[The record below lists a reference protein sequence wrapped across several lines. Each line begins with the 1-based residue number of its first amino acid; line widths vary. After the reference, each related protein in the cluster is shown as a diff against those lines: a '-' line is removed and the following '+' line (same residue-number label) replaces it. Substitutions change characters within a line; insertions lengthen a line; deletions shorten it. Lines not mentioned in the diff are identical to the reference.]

1 MNTSF
6 YTASRGA
13 RTQQDKLNVIS
24 NNFANVNTYGYKAK
38 SSVFQDLMY
47 YNMRAGEGVTTHL
60 TSGTGTVLD
69 HTNTNFSQ
77 SGLGDGIGGYDY
89 AISGDGFFML
99 RDPVTNQ
106 ISYTRNG
113 HFSLSRRADGFY
125 LVTDSNKLVLD
136 EGRNPIRV
144 QGGGTLQG
152 RPGVY
157 SFASTDGMQS
167 AGDNEYIPVAKNGAP
182 VLNRE
187 AKLLEGYLELSN
199 VDMAQEMANTVESS
213 RAYSYVLKMVQSSDE
228 IEQTIN
234 SLRG

>member
-1 MNTSF
+1 MNASF

-13 RTQQDKLNVIS
+13 RTQQEKLNVIS
-24 NNFANVNTYGYKAK
+24 NNFANINTYGYKAK

-47 YNMRAGEGVTTHL
+47 YNMRAGAGETTQL

-69 HTNTNFSQ
+69 HTNTDFGQ
-77 SGLGDGIGGYDY
+77 SGFGEGAGGYDY

-99 RDPVTNQ
+99 RNPVTNE

-125 LVTDSNKLVLD
+125 LVTDAGKLVLD
-136 EGRNPIRV
+136 GGQNPIRV
-144 QGGGTLQG
+144 AAGALQG

-157 SFASTDGMQS
+157 SFANTDGMQS
-167 AGDNEYIPVAKNGAP
+167 LGDNEFVPIAKNGAP
-182 VLNRE
+182 ELNME
-187 AKLLEGYLELSN
+187 AKLLEGYLEMSN
-199 VDMAQEMANTVESS
+199 VDMAQEMANTVEAS
-213 RAYSYVLKMVQSSDE
+213 RAYSYMLKMVQSSDE

>member
-1 MNTSF
+1 M
-6 YTASRGA
+6 
-13 RTQQDKLNVIS
+13 
-24 NNFANVNTYGYKAK
+24 
-38 SSVFQDLMY
+38 
-47 YNMRAGEGVTTHL
+47 
-60 TSGTGTVLD
+60 
-69 HTNTNFSQ
+69 
-77 SGLGDGIGGYDY
+77 
-89 AISGDGFFML
+89 
-99 RDPVTNQ
+99 TNQ

-136 EGRNPIRV
+136 EGQNPIRV
-144 QGGGTLQG
+144 QDKTLQG

-167 AGDNEYIPVAKNGAP
+167 AGDNEFVPVAKNGAP

>member
-24 NNFANVNTYGYKAK
+24 NNFANINTFGYKAK

-47 YNMRAGEGVTTHL
+47 YNMRAEAGEATHL

-69 HTNTNFSQ
+69 HTNTNFGQ
-77 SGLGDGIGGYDY
+77 SGFGEGVGGHDY

-99 RDPVTNQ
+99 RNPVTNE

-125 LVTDSNKLVLD
+125 LVTDSGKLVLD
-136 EGRNPIRV
+136 GGQNPIRAD
-144 QGGGTLQG
+144 GGVLQG

-157 SFASTDGMQS
+157 SFANTDGMQS
-167 AGDNEYIPVAKNGAP
+167 LGENEFVPVAKNGAP
-182 VLNRE
+182 QLNTE
-187 AKLLEGYLELSN
+187 AKLLEGLLEMSN
-199 VDMAQEMANTVESS
+199 VDMAQEMANTVEAS
-213 RAYSYVLKMVQSSDE
+213 RAYSYMLKMVQSSDE